1 MVTLFLLVAGTLG
14 LSQAEYDALPFCDEL
29 PAIANVTTPATTTLA
44 IAKATTPATTTI
56 IALTQTKATTTQTT
70 LAATS
75 SPVSQSDN
83 DLPYA
88 PIQSAR
94 VSNQQYSK
102 NGPVSSAST
111 PESILGLIGLIAYLV

>member
-1 MVTLFLLVAGTLG
+1 MVTLSLLVAGTLA

-29 PAIANVTTPATTTLA
+29 PAIANVTTPATTTPA
-44 IAKATTPATTTI
+44 IAKATTTI

-75 SPVSQSDN
+75 SHVSQSDN
-83 DLPYA
+83 YHPYA